1 LNLEETVATPVKV
14 EREARA
20 IGQPVLL
27 AALLC
32 AVALIGVLLTYPR
45 HEVPEVPAPPPA
57 PPSPA
62 PAGPSSETGVAA
74 QVNRTFSGAFR
85 AADSCV
91 VSVISKASEPE
102 MWGRGRGTQR
112 RRRLGSGIVIREDG
126 VVLTNNHVVEG
137 GGDLTVVLPDGRRL
151 RATLLGR
158 DPRTDVAVL
167 RVNARGLP
175 VARLGDSDRVRVG
188 EWVLCI
194 GNLLNLSHTLTVGVV
209 GGKGRSNLE
218 VAEYE
223 DFIQTDAALNPGN
236 SGGALVDLR
245 GEVIGMNTAVG
256 NPEGE
261 YRGVGFAIPINMA
274 LRIAEDLIS
283 KGRVVRGDV
292 GMSSQDLDEGLMRA
306 FGREAATGALV
317 CDVERGGPADRAGI
331 RPYDLIVSFEGRE
344 VRGRAWLDNRIA
356 AARPGREVGLG
367 VVRNGEVFSARL
379 TVGQAP
385 DRTMPEASPSDVDR
399 FGLDVEDPSAEMV
412 RSLGYE
418 GEHGVLVTDVAPG
431 SVAAAAGFQWG
442 DLILEVN
449 RRVLRS
455 QADYRRILGQAQG
468 GDFIVFRIR
477 RGEAR
482 VVLAAQMPQG
492 PGV

>member
-1 LNLEETVATPVKV
+1 MATTDKVA
-14 EREARA
+14 REPHVM
-20 IGQPVLL
+20 GQPVLL
-27 AALLC
+27 VTLLC

-45 HEVPEVPAPPPA
+45 PEVQEVSAPPPA
-57 PPSPA
+57 TSSSA

-74 QVNRTFSGAFR
+74 QVNRAFSGAFR

-91 VSVISKASEPE
+91 VSVVSKAPEPGI
-102 MWGRGRGTQR
+102 GRRDRGTR
-112 RRRLGSGIVIREDG
+112 RRRGLGSGIVIRGDG
-126 VVLTNNHVVEG
+126 VILTNNHVVEG

-151 RATLLGR
+151 RAILLGR

-175 VARLGDSDRVRVG
+175 VARLGDSDGVRVG
-188 EWVLCI
+188 EWVLSI

-236 SGGALVDLR
+236 SGGALVNLR

-256 NPEGE
+256 VPEGE

-274 LRIAEDLIS
+274 RRIAEDLIAR
-283 KGRVVRGDV
+283 GRVVRGDA
-292 GMSSQDLDEGLMRA
+292 GMSLQDLDERLMRA
-306 FGREAATGALV
+306 FRREAATGALV
-317 CDVERGGPADRAGI
+317 SDVERGRPADRAGI
-331 RPYDLIVSFEGRE
+331 RPYDLIVSFEGQE
-344 VRGRAWLDNRIA
+344 VRGRAWLANRIA
-356 AARPGREVGLG
+356 AARPGREVDLG
-367 VVRNGEVFSARL
+367 IVRNGEVFSARL

-385 DRTMPEASPSDVDR
+385 DRMTPEVPPPDVDR
-399 FGLDVEDPSAEMV
+399 FGLDVEDLSAEMA
-412 RSLGYE
+412 RNMGYE
-418 GEHGVLVTDVAPG
+418 GAHGLLVTDVAPG
-431 SVAAAAGFQWG
+431 SPAAKAGLQWG

-468 GDFIVFRIR
+468 GDFIVFRVR

-482 VVLAAQMPQG
+482 AVLAAQMEIG
-492 PGV
+492 

>member
-1 LNLEETVATPVKV
+1 MPVKV

-27 AALLC
+27 ATLLC

-45 HEVPEVPAPPPA
+45 PEVQEVSAPSSA
-57 PPSPA
+57 PPSPT

-74 QVNRTFSGAFR
+74 QVNRAFSGAFR

-91 VSVISKASEPE
+91 VSVISKAPEPGG
-102 MWGRGRGTQR
+102 WGRGRGTQR

-126 VVLTNNHVVEG
+126 IILTNSHVVEG
-137 GGDLTVVLPDGRRL
+137 GRDLTAVLSDGRRL

-158 DPRTDVAVL
+158 DARTDVAIL

-175 VARLGDSDRVRVG
+175 VARLGDSDGVRVG
-188 EWVLCI
+188 EWVLSI
-194 GNLLNLSHTLTVGVV
+194 GNPFNLSHTLTVGVV

-236 SGGALVDLR
+236 SGGALVNLR

-256 NPEGE
+256 VPEGE

-274 LRIAEDLIS
+274 RRIAEDLIS

-292 GMSSQDLDEGLMRA
+292 GVSLQDLDEGLMRA
-306 FGREAATGALV
+306 FKRESGTGALV
-317 CDVERGGPADRAGI
+317 SDVERGRPADRAGI
-331 RPYDLIVSFEGRE
+331 RPYDLIVSFEGQE
-344 VRGRAWLDNRIA
+344 VRGRAWLANRIA
-356 AARPGREVGLG
+356 AARPGREVDLG
-367 VVRNGEVFSARL
+367 VVRNGEVLAARL

-385 DRTMPEASPSDVDR
+385 DRATPEVPPSDVDR
-399 FGLDVEDPSAEMV
+399 FGLDVEDLSARVARGM
-412 RSLGYE
+412 GYE
-418 GEHGVLVTDVAPG
+418 GAHGLLVTDVAPG
-431 SVAAAAGFQWG
+431 SAAAKAGLQWG

-455 QADYRRILGQAQG
+455 QADYKRILGQAQG
-468 GDFIVFRIR
+468 GDFIVFRVR

-482 VVLAAQMPQG
+482 VVLAAQAPQ
-492 PGV
+492 